1 MVVGDARANPGEWFV
16 VGPERKPFGPYSIEK
31 LREYVVS
38 GRISRDTLV
47 HRRGTPEWVR
57 ASTVPELFPASP
69 STPPRPTGSG
79 PGAPPPAPEQPLID
93 RMSRRVAGLTDTE
106 AVDRTHFT
114 GLFREVGRR
123 HSRDDTEAVFAVG
136 LSTTTPGLAD
146 VSTSLPAPWVFT
158 RLLSFLGL
166 AFLAMWFGWKQWG
179 NPNLLPGIILLGS
192 FTAPLVAAVFL
203 FECNAPKNISLFAAV
218 RLFVWGGV
226 LGLLVSL
233 LLFSMTERLGEWI
246 GPPIAGVVEEPAK
259 LLAVIA
265 LGSLPRYRW
274 TLNGMCLGA
283 AAGAGFAA
291 FESAGYA
298 MNFLLVAG
306 DAEMFNVIAL
316 RGMLAP
322 FGHVVW
328 TAIAAGAVWRVKG
341 SRPFD
346 VGMLRDRR
354 CFAPIVAVMALH
366 AVWNSPLPALL
377 PFLLGYLA
385 LGAVAWTIAIGML
398 LGGLR
403 EIREAAVAGDSHA
416 MA

>member
-1 MVVGDARANPGEWFV
+1 MTMEWHYAVGSQRLGPVTWQQLVDLGARGV
-16 VGPERKPFGPYSIEK
+16 ITG
-31 LREYVVS
+31 
-38 GRISRDTLV
+38 
-47 HRRGTPEWVR
+47 
-57 ASTVPELFPASP
+57 
-69 STPPRPTGSG
+69 STPVWKAGMAQWAQASSI
-79 PGAPPPAPEQPLID
+79 PGLLPPPPPEQPLIG
-93 RMSRRVAGLTDTE
+93 RVSRRVAELTDTE
-106 AVDRTHFT
+106 TVDRTHVK

-123 HSRDDTEAVFAVG
+123 HTSEDTEAVFAVG
-136 LSTTTPGLAD
+136 LAATTPDVATVSTT
-146 VSTSLPAPWVFT
+146 LPAPWVFT

-166 AFLAMWFGWKQWG
+166 AFLAMWFGWKQW
-179 NPNLLPGIILLGS
+179 NNLNLLPGVILLGS
-192 FTAPLVAAVFL
+192 FTAPLGAAVFL

-233 LLFSMTERLGEWI
+233 LLFSLTEGLGERI
-246 GPPIAGVVEEPAK
+246 GPPIAGLVEEPAK
-259 LLAVIA
+259 LLAVIL

-283 AAGAGFAA
+283 AVGAGFAA

-298 MNFLLVAG
+298 MNFLLVEG
-306 DAEMFNVIAL
+306 DTGMFNNLAV

-341 SRPFD
+341 DQPFA
-346 VGMLRDRR
+346 VEMLKDRR
-354 CFAPIVAVMALH
+354 CFAPIVAVMVLH
-366 AVWNSPLPALL
+366 AIWNSPLPALV

-385 LGAVAWTIAIGML
+385 LGAVAWTIAVGML

-403 EIREAAVAGDSHA
+403 ELREAGGASPVPSPST
-416 MA
+416 

>member
-1 MVVGDARANPGEWFV
+1 MSDGVVRTSAAEWFV
-16 VGPERKPFGPYSIEK
+16 VGPDRKPFGPYTIEK
-31 LREYVVS
+31 LREYVAA
-38 GRISRDTLV
+38 GRILRETLV
-47 HRRGTPEWVR
+47 HRRGTSEWVR
-57 ASTVPELFPASP
+57 ASSVPGLFAVP
-69 STPPRPTGSG
+69 
-79 PGAPPPAPEQPLID
+79 APPPVAEKPLID
-93 RMSRRVAGLTDTE
+93 RMSSRVAKLTDTE
-106 AVDRTHFT
+106 TVNKAHLT

-123 HSRDDTEAVFAVG
+123 HSSDETEAVFSVG
-136 LSTTTPGLAD
+136 LAATTPGIAD

-158 RLLSFLGL
+158 RLLSFFGV

-179 NPNLLPGIILLGS
+179 NPNLLPGVILLGS

-233 LLFSMTERLGEWI
+233 FLFSATDRLGEMI

-259 LLAVIA
+259 LLAVIM

-274 TLNGMCLGA
+274 TVNGMCLGA
-283 AAGAGFAA
+283 AVGAGFAA

-306 DAEMFNVIAL
+306 DSGMFNVIAL

-341 SRPFD
+341 DRPFALD
-346 VGMLRDRR
+346 MLRDRR

-366 AVWNSPLPALL
+366 AVWNSPLPGML

-385 LGAVAWTIAIGML
+385 LGAVAWTIAVGML

-403 EIREAAVAGDSHA
+403 EIREAAEEARAGGVEGA
-416 MA
+416 